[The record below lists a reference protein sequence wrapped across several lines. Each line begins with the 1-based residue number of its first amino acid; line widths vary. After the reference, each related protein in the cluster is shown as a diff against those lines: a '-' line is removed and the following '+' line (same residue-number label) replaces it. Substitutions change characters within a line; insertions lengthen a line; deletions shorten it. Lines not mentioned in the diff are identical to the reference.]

1 MIYIQDILIFQR
13 YFKVRALPDQ
23 KTKSFDRNFVRI
35 LPKIE
40 YNFWDAFRGQKENLT
55 LKLLNAKG
63 KDLPHPV
70 PFCFKTPFSLLREKT
85 NRKSKKFTP
94 LKSTSF
100 KIILNV
106 SSDIFTNHI
115 SFCFTNTKRNFA
127 IIFGKNMCYKFL
139 LFSVKRPFRPGKDF
153 RRKRRSLVLLSSQR
167 EMFPDLG
174 QAAVPMPRS
183 ASTVPKRKKR
193 NEGNTSRTSQKFG
206 WYCWCLKSG

>member
-1 MIYIQDILIFQR
+1 LIFQR

-23 KTKSFDRNFVRI
+23 KTKSFDRHFVRI

-115 SFCFTNTKRNFA
+115 SFCFTNTKKEFCHHFWEKYVLR
-127 IIFGKNMCYKFL
+127 ISLFGETA
-139 LFSVKRPFRPGKDF
+139 FSAWGKTSDVNAGRHSSSSLPSAKCFR
-153 RRKRRSLVLLSSQR
+153 
-167 EMFPDLG
+167 
-174 QAAVPMPRS
+174 
-183 ASTVPKRKKR
+183 T
-193 NEGNTSRTSQKFG
+193 
-206 WYCWCLKSG
+206 

>member
-115 SFCFTNTKRNFA
+115 SFCFTSLTLKGILPSFLGKICATNFFCFRWNGL
-127 IIFGKNMCYKFL
+127 FGLGKTSDVNAGHSSSSLPSAKC
-139 LFSVKRPFRPGKDF
+139 FR
-153 RRKRRSLVLLSSQR
+153 
-167 EMFPDLG
+167 
-174 QAAVPMPRS
+174 
-183 ASTVPKRKKR
+183 T
-193 NEGNTSRTSQKFG
+193 
-206 WYCWCLKSG
+206 

>member
-35 LPKIE
+35 LPKSE

-115 SFCFTNTKRNFA
+115 SFCFTNTKRSFA
-127 IIFGKNMCYKFL
+127 IIFGKNMCYEFP
-139 LFSVKRPFRPGKDF
+139 LFGENGLFGLGKDF
-153 RRKRRSLVLLSSQR
+153 RRKRGSSLVLLSSQR

-183 ASTVPKRKKR
+183 AITVQRRKHGENFPKIWVI
-193 NEGNTSRTSQKFG
+193 SS
-206 WYCWCLKSG
+206 WCLKSG